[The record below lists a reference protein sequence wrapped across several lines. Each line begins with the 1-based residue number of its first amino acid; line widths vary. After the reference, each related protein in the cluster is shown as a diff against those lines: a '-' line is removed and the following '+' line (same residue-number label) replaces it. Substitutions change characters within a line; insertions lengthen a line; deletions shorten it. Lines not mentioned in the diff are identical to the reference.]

1 MVAGAAACAL
11 CGLKIDGPPVK
22 RVFDS
27 VEQLFCC
34 EGCARVYQMAYENN
48 MLDDVLPKPT
58 PKRPGFTDL
67 VLTTGGES
75 AYFALG
81 GMWCAGCAVAAEH
94 VLRNQPGIKSVDVSF
109 AAERGRI
116 QYDPDQAD
124 LEDVL
129 QRLDGLGYRARL
141 LTDAAE
147 QREER
152 LQQRVLLQLITAI
165 AFGMQVMLLSIGR
178 LYPLYHAGEYDTPEV
193 RRLQF
198 VMWVLATP
206 VLFVGGSSFLRGA
219 WRAVQ
224 ARTATMDTLV
234 TLGTLS
240 AYTYSIYITLT
251 GNGEV
256 YFDSVA
262 MITTFVM
269 IGRYLE
275 TIGGTQARKDIRQLL
290 SLQPRKAWRQ
300 ENEVWQEV
308 KASSLTPGDTILV
321 KSGERVPVDAI
332 ILDGQAALDE
342 SLLTG
347 ESMPVSKDVGDT
359 VFAGSVVTDAPL
371 TGRVLKPV
379 QDTRL
384 AHITRLVEQTLASK
398 PPIQRL
404 ADQASAYFATGILVT
419 SVLTVLIWSFSGH
432 ALSRALLAGIAV
444 LVVACPCALGLATPL
459 ALTVTLGRTTRAGI
473 LVRNAAAL
481 ETAATIHRMVFDKT
495 GTLTQ
500 GKMAVTR
507 VVAGAEGLI
516 KGDGNALLRLAASV
530 EQFSE
535 HTIAKAIVSAY
546 PGPIPHAEGFQTLRG
561 LGVTADVFNGTRRRI
576 MLGSQRFLDVDHHPE
591 WLAQAQAHID
601 RGETVVWMG
610 WEDIVAGFIAL
621 RDEPNPTARQALEA
635 LRSDRITPV
644 MLSGDNPRTTQA
656 IAAELGLEAY
666 EGNCTPAEK
675 AVRIQTWQTNGE
687 HVGMIGDGVNDAPAL
702 AQADLSITAAGGTD
716 VAGQTSDVVLTRS
729 DLVLIPWFIELSRR
743 TRRVIRQNL
752 GWAFAYNMLAV
763 PLAAGGIISPMIA
776 AAAMATSSLLVVGN
790 SLRLRS

>member
-1 MVAGAAACAL
+1 MVAGSAACAL

-22 RVFDS
+22 RVFDG

-34 EGCARVYQMAYENN
+34 EGCARVYQMAYEND
-48 MLDDVLPKPT
+48 MLDEVLPKPAT
-58 PKRPGFTDL
+58 KRPGFTDL

-116 QYDPDQAD
+116 QYDPSQAD
-124 LEDVL
+124 LEDVF

-152 LQQRVLLQLITAI
+152 VQQRVLLQLITAI

-251 GNGEV
+251 GSGEV
-256 YFDSVA
+256 YFDSVT

-275 TIGGTQARKDIRQLL
+275 SIGGAQARKDIRQLL

-332 ILDGQAALDE
+332 ILDGHAALDE

-347 ESMPVSKDVGDT
+347 ESIPVSKEAGDT

-371 TGRVLKPV
+371 TGRVLKPI

-404 ADQASAYFATGILVT
+404 ADQASAYFAAGILAA
-419 SVLTVLIWSFSGH
+419 SVLTVLMWSVSGY

-481 ETAATIHRMVFDKT
+481 ETAATIQRMVFDKT

-507 VVAGAEGLI
+507 VVADAEGQ
-516 KGDGNALLRLAASV
+516 KGDVDALLCMAASV

-535 HTIAKAIVSAY
+535 HPIAKAIVTAC

-576 MLGSQRFLDVDHHPE
+576 MLGSQRFLDVNHYPE
-591 WLAQAQAHID
+591 LLTQAQAHID

-610 WEDIVAGFIAL
+610 WDDIVAGFIAL

-635 LRSDRITPV
+635 LRTDHITPV

-675 AVRIQTWQTNGE
+675 AARIQTWQTNGE

-716 VAGQTSDVVLTRS
+716 VAGETSDVVLTRS
-729 DLVLIPWFIELSRR
+729 DLALIPWFIELSRR
-743 TRRVIRQNL
+743 TRCVIHQNL

-763 PLAAGGIISPMIA
+763 PLAACGIISPVIA